1 MAYAVIMRRPRFER
15 TRSDAAVIER
25 AAIAASSPGALR
37 DALEEMLRE
46 VGDREKG
53 DGDGE
58 DGGGGGNAGNALA
71 PRSHASMHSRCL
83 RRTRLGEAKK
93 GLQELQPADVV
104 DPSKPENQ
112 KKYADTLQ

>member
-1 MAYAVIMRRPRFER
+1 MGFQYR
-15 TRSDAAVIER
+15 TFKTRGLLGHLC
-25 AAIAASSPGALR
+25 GALR

-46 VGDREKG
+46 VGDREEG
-53 DGDGE
+53 DGGGE

-71 PRSHASMHSRCL
+71 PRSQASMHSRCL

-104 DPSKPENQ
+104 DTSNSCLKP
-112 KKYADTLQ
+112 DRR